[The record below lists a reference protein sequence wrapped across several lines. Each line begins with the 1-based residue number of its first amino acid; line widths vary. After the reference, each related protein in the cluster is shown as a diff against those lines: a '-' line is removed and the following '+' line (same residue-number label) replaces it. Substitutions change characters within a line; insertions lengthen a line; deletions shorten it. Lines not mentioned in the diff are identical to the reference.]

1 MTKTQT
7 IKVPLSDEADPFM
20 RVVKRLTFQ
29 RDAFLKRGS
38 QRAKANAALID
49 EELAF
54 LVG

>member
-7 IKVPLSDEADPFM
+7 LTIPLADEADPMM
-20 RVVKRLTFQ
+20 RVIKRLTFQ
-29 RDAFLKRGS
+29 HAQFVKRGTP
-38 QRAKANAALID
+38 RAKANAALIA